1 MHVHCVGPGMLLLL
15 IDSIEILRKLTLVN
29 RTSCSCS
36 HVALYPSHLLH
47 LRKLLLLLGRS
58 SLVWIG
64 STVDDDQ
71 TVIVVAAVGIFL
83 IGYLMLLLLMSPV
96 ITLIAHNIQ
105 SNRLLLLLR
114 VLQIDIL
121 LLLSKRRSSI
131 WIRKISCCVA
141 FLLRTNRRPFT
152 LMVYRYF
159 MLIWI
164 LSWKNTKGLVC
175 IHLCIVLLMHV
186 IVLPRRILLGQRKT
200 LGVLCLPAKIDLKL
214 IAYIIGGYWAAY
226 LFNSVDVVSDP
237 SPILIGVDWSVF
249 NGLLLYG
256 TKKFCF
262 QGRWLFIV
270 VMKSSTTTSTI
281 VKLRFQAWCSFSRWV
296 WLCWI

>member
-141 FLLRTNRRPFT
+141 LLLRTNRRPFT

-226 LFNSVDVVSDP
+226 LFNYVDVVSDP

-270 VMKSSTTTSTI
+270 VMKSGTTTSTI
-281 VKLRFQAWCSFSRWV
+281 VKLRFQAWSSFSRWV